1 MTHLEH
7 DWFPAA
13 LPDACVIG
21 ERSWLY
27 SSYAFHHARSDR
39 VRIGPDTGVYEGTHF
54 ELGPRGSVTIGRFCT
69 VVGAII
75 AIDCPLV
82 IGDHTFIAHEVVI
95 GADDW
100 ACPPGATT
108 GRARARSGAAGGEPA
123 PASPATPAIEIGEA
137 AWIGTRAVILAG
149 ARIGA
154 EAVIGAG
161 AVIRGEVPPGAT
173 AVGNPAR
180 ILGGRG

>member
-7 DWFPAA
+7 DWFPAP

-21 ERSWLY
+21 DRSWLY

-54 ELGPRGSVTIGRFCT
+54 ELGPHGSVTIGRFCT

-75 AIDCPLV
+75 AIDGPLV

-95 GADDW
+95 ASGDW
-100 ACPPGATT
+100 ACPPD
-108 GRARARSGAAGGEPA
+108 AAA
-123 PASPATPAIEIGEA
+123 DPATAMTSTTPVIEIGEA

>member
-75 AIDCPLV
+75 AIDGPLV

-95 GADDW
+95 ASDDWARPPGADD
-100 ACPPGATT
+100 AAIPTT
-108 GRARARSGAAGGEPA
+108 PT
-123 PASPATPAIEIGEA
+123 TPAIEIGEA

-154 EAVIGAG
+154 EAVVGAG
-161 AVIRGEVPPGAT
+161 AVVRGEVPPGAT